1 LYEGNRDQVRKRQA
15 QVWAGQYQE
24 LCSLPV
30 CRSSIQW
37 LAATKDFGD
46 GTMNREQR
54 RAMAK
59 QAKKDGNE
67 DVVEK
72 VALFGKL
79 GDACLVCNKPFDKK
93 DKEMVMS
100 WNVVVREV
108 EEKVNLYCPDCWNGA
123 IELLNEIK
131 HDLLGEE

>member
-1 LYEGNRDQVRKRQA
+1 
-15 QVWAGQYQE
+15 
-24 LCSLPV
+24 
-30 CRSSIQW
+30 
-37 LAATKDFGD
+37 
-46 GTMNREQR
+46 MNREQR

-79 GDACLVCNKPFDKK
+79 GDECLVCNKPFDKK

-100 WNVVVREV
+100 WNVVVREK

-123 IELLNEIK
+123 LDMLKQAKEEI
-131 HDLLGEE
+131 LGLEEE